1 MKKFRVSVSTA
12 AYIDLIIE
20 RESDSGEGWSQDGWP
35 RLTMEEKRESAKLF
49 GRSCEVEIPV
59 AVAYDDDEISMS
71 LDVEEVDEWDGD

>member
-20 RESDSGEGWSQDGWP
+20 RESDSGEGWSQDRWP
-35 RLTMEEKRESAKLF
+35 RLTMEEKREAAKLF

-59 AVAYDDDEISMS
+59 ATAYDDDEISMS